1 MSGEFPGKVEAQQ
14 AARRAS
20 MRAAAIVHGQMK
32 RGLGSLA
39 AIASTA
45 PWLGVF
51 ATVFGIV
58 NSFRGVDGE
67 KTTIMA
73 AICRELSVAIVPT
86 ALGLIVAL
94 AALWCYKY
102 LLTEVEIFD
111 SEMKSASLD
120 LVNNLG
126 RLPAH

>member
-73 AICRELSVAIVPT
+73 AICRELSVATVPT

-111 SEMKSASLD
+111 SEMKSASLE

>member
-111 SEMKSASLD
+111 SEMKSASLE